1 MHISSDLYKNCLHGC
16 QFTQNHFFLLARYY
30 MLVVMQKLVLPR
42 LSSIIVTSH
51 TFGILYIKSILRIR
65 MTFSNNIFEALMPD
79 CSRAGHLIFARSDWN
94 GTIYGIEIVVAQ
106 ITTIN
111 IVLISLM
118 TLLVM
123 FCIWTISVEISGRS
137 KSFWGC
143 LSFFP
148 TSRFVGLL
156 PLQAT
161 QTRKIT
167 QTHTHRMQRSKNRHV
182 SRSWKQRVQEY
193 FRLPETM
200 ANKLT
205 ISEMLYGCE

>member
-1 MHISSDLYKNCLHGC
+1 
-16 QFTQNHFFLLARYY
+16 

-123 FCIWTISVEISGRS
+123 FCI
-137 KSFWGC
+137 
-143 LSFFP
+143 
-148 TSRFVGLL
+148 
-156 PLQAT
+156 
-161 QTRKIT
+161 
-167 QTHTHRMQRSKNRHV
+167 
-182 SRSWKQRVQEY
+182 
-193 FRLPETM
+193 
-200 ANKLT
+200 
-205 ISEMLYGCE
+205 